1 MKRQIRQDGRPSLTV
16 VGDGPPPP
24 PPDDRR
30 SAQQIAL
37 EDGNFGPVD
46 AVVEQY
52 LAELRI
58 GKSHRR
64 ARSRPPVKYCP
75 ACGHLAVGHGRLCM
89 TVLADTPDRRGI
101 PERCQCTFIQ

>member
-1 MKRQIRQDGRPSLTV
+1 MKRQIRQDGRPPLTV

-37 EDGNFGPVD
+37 EDGDFGPVD
-46 AVVEQY
+46 AIVDQY
-52 LAELRI
+52 LAELR
-58 GKSHRR
+58 GQRPHRR
-64 ARSRPPVKYCP
+64 TRPRSFVKYCP

-89 TVLADTPDRRGI
+89 TVLAETPDGRGI
-101 PERCQCTFIQ
+101 PDRCQCTFVQ